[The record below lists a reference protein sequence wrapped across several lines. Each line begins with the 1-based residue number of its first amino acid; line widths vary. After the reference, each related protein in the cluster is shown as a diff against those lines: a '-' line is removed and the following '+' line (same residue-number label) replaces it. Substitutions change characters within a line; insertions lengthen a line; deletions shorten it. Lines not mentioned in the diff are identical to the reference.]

1 MSRAAGLSFPGSHRQ
16 RPDWKP
22 TEAMPVTA
30 PNPFDEDRPLDRPAP
45 EGGNPFLDYE
55 VEGKREPLGSDA
67 KRRGTLEKIAG
78 LSPFWKGGK
87 SLLGVR
93 GAPEKRRGRRK
104 SEDVSILSLGRKKD
118 GGDEEGGGPGGGV
131 KRLSF
136 LWLSSSGGS
145 SGNRSQRESLVEVVP
160 ESNEVIREAEKPRE
174 PLSVLEILQLIQRRE
189 LRSADQHIVE
199 LEAECE
205 VEMSPVSLKS
215 PGRQAKDV
223 TLLYEALMKEMW
235 AVVEESLNNKGK
247 HLKLNEVI
255 GVIQQEEARENPAGN
270 KNMRAYW
277 VEAVQRSVKQRLK
290 SNLEGKMGS
299 LPSQAD
305 RVKRIVV
312 EDLTSVKNYLVCSYP
327 RDFEVFRIYLSAYHR
342 VVSEWLSAAA
352 QRDLETNDIYFILD
366 WNSNVYCRDILSRPE
381 ISPLIN
387 PYELGPLLTSDTRTM
402 LEQQYVSLIQ
412 QRVSHRLEEELKV
425 EQDRWTQMMRNEDH
439 LSGFSGRVIQ
449 IMKPHID
456 RAPLISEGFGVML
469 ALTCLC
475 CFSDFLCRFHKSVE
489 RFYLEQEGLTETTEA
504 FIYRIIS
511 IVNCCP
517 PFQEFGSRMA
527 QLAKEDG
534 IDAKNQAEGSLGRIT
549 ALATRAISDLI
560 LLDIKPFSKKLLS
573 RRWLNNSDACDGIV
587 SILGERTA
595 ALRKL
600 SPGPYQAA
608 ISELHRRIFLELVR
622 PFIQG
627 KISCTNSKTRRKVAS
642 KLREESKQLGQIFSR
657 LESPE
662 TTLDQVIP
670 RLTEILVLEDTASIQ
685 MEVGMLVS
693 DFPDFRKRHLS
704 SLLDV
709 RGLWDPSSR
718 QQILG
723 VLHDLEGVDAFPMCR
738 GAPGFFADISF
749 TRDTRCVNINLSRVS
764 QFGRRTFNRLSRQ
777 RTNISSPPGGGLG
790 NGEEDTQL

>member
-1 MSRAAGLSFPGSHRQ
+1 
-16 RPDWKP
+16 
-22 TEAMPVTA
+22 MPITA
-30 PNPFDEDRPLDRPAP
+30 PNPFDEDTPLDRPSP
-45 EGGNPFLDYE
+45 EGGNPFLDDE
-55 VEGKREPLGSDA
+55 EEGKREPLGSNA

-87 SLLGVR
+87 GLLGVR

-104 SEDVSILSLGRKKD
+104 SEDVSLLSLGRRKD
-118 GGDEEGGGPGGGV
+118 SGDEEVGGGGV

-136 LWLSSSGGS
+136 LWLGGTGGS
-145 SGNRSQRESLVEVVP
+145 AGIRSQRESLVEVVP
-160 ESNEVIREAEKPRE
+160 ERNEVIREAEKPRE
-174 PLSVLEILQLIQRRE
+174 PLSVLEILRLIQRRE
-189 LRSADQHIVE
+189 LRSADHHIME
-199 LEAECE
+199 LKAECDGDL
-205 VEMSPVSLKS
+205 SPVGLKS

-223 TLLYEALMKEMW
+223 ALLYEALMAEMW

-255 GVIQQEEARENPAGN
+255 GVIQQEEARESN
-270 KNMRAYW
+270 KNMRAHW
-277 VEAVQRSVKQRLK
+277 AEAVHRSVKQRLK

-312 EDLTSVKNYLVCSYP
+312 EDLTAVKNYLVCSYP
-327 RDFEVFRIYLSAYHR
+327 RDFEVFRIYLSAYHLG
-342 VVSEWLSAAA
+342 VAEWLTAAA

-366 WNSNVYCRDILSRPE
+366 WNSNVYCRDVLSRPE

-387 PYELGPLLTSDTRTM
+387 PYELGPLLTSETRAL
-402 LEQQYVSLIQ
+402 LEQQYVGLVQ
-412 QRVSHRLEEELKV
+412 QRVSHRLEEELRV
-425 EQDRWTQMMRNEDH
+425 EEGRWTQAIRNEDL
-439 LSGFSGRVIQ
+439 LSGFNGRVIQ

-469 ALTCLC
+469 ALSCLC
-475 CFSDFLCRFHKSVE
+475 CFSDFLRSFLKSVE
-489 RFYLEQEGLTETTEA
+489 GFCLEETEA
-504 FIYRIIS
+504 FIYRIIM

-517 PFQEFGSRMA
+517 PFREFASRMT
-527 QLAKEDG
+527 QLAKGGGMDLRG
-534 IDAKNQAEGSLGRIT
+534 QAEGSLDRIT
-549 ALATRAISDLI
+549 ALATHAISELI
-560 LLDIKPFSKKLLS
+560 LHDIQPFSKKLLG

-587 SILGERTA
+587 SVLGERAA

-600 SPGPYQAA
+600 SHGPYQAA
-608 ISELHRRIFLELVR
+608 ISELHRRILLEMVR
-622 PFIQG
+622 PLIQG
-627 KISCTNSKTRRKVAS
+627 KMSCTTSKTRRKVAS

-657 LESPE
+657 LESPQIS
-662 TTLDQVIP
+662 LDQVIP

-709 RGLWDPSSR
+709 RGWWDPCSR

-723 VLHDLEGVDAFPMCR
+723 VLHDLEGAEALPPCR
-738 GAPGFFADISF
+738 GAPGFFSDVGI
-749 TRDTRCVNINLSRVS
+749 TRDTRCINISLARAS
-764 QFGRRTFNRLSRQ
+764 QFGRRTLSRLSHRG
-777 RTNISSPPGGGLG
+777 RNISSSSWGGLG
-790 NGEEDTQL
+790 PGEEDTQL

>member
-1 MSRAAGLSFPGSHRQ
+1 
-16 RPDWKP
+16 
-22 TEAMPVTA
+22 MPVTA
-30 PNPFDEDRPLDRPAP
+30 PNPFDENTLLDRPAP
-45 EGGNPFLDYE
+45 EGGNPFLDDE
-55 VEGKREPLGSDA
+55 GEGKREPLGSDA

-87 SLLGVR
+87 GLLGVR

-104 SEDVSILSLGRKKD
+104 SEDVSLLSLGRKKD
-118 GGDEEGGGPGGGV
+118 SGDEEGGGPGGGV

-136 LWLSSSGGS
+136 LWLGGSGGS
-145 SGNRSQRESLVEVVP
+145 VGNRSRRESMVEVVP
-160 ESNEVIREAEKPRE
+160 ERNEVTQEAEKPRE

-189 LRSADQHIVE
+189 LRSADQHIIE
-199 LEAECE
+199 LEAECDGE
-205 VEMSPVSLKS
+205 QRSPGSLKS

-255 GVIQQEEARENPAGN
+255 GVIQQEEARDTTLG
-270 KNMRAYW
+270 KRNMRAHW
-277 VEAVQRSVKQRLK
+277 AEAVQRTVKQRLK

-312 EDLTSVKNYLVCSYP
+312 EDMTSVKNYLVCSYP
-327 RDFEVFRIYLSAYHR
+327 KDFEVFRIYLSAYHQG
-342 VVSEWLSAAA
+342 VADWLSAAA
-352 QRDLETNDIYFILD
+352 QRALETNDIYFILD
-366 WNSNVYCRDILSRPE
+366 WNSNVYCRDILSRQE

-402 LEQQYVSLIQ
+402 LEHQYVNLTH
-412 QRVSHRLEEELKV
+412 QRVSLRLEEELKM
-425 EQDRWTQMMRNEDH
+425 EQDRWIQTMRSENL
-439 LSGFSGRVIQ
+439 LSGFHGRVIQ

-456 RAPLISEGFGVML
+456 RAPLISEGFGVIL
-469 ALTCLC
+469 ALSCLC
-475 CFSDFLCRFHKSVE
+475 CFSDFLSRFQKSIE
-489 RFYLEQEGLTETTEA
+489 RFNLEQERLMETTEA

-517 PFQEFGSRMA
+517 PFREFANRMA
-527 QLAKEDG
+527 QLAKGDG
-534 IDAKNQAEGSLGRIT
+534 GDLLRQSEGSLDRIT
-549 ALATRAISDLI
+549 ALATRAISELI
-560 LLDIKPFSKKLLS
+560 VQDIKPFSKKLLG

-587 SILGERTA
+587 SILEEHTS

-600 SPGPYQAA
+600 SQGPYQAA
-608 ISELHRRIFLELVR
+608 ISELHRSILLEFVR
-622 PFIQG
+622 PLIQG
-627 KISCTNSKTRRKVAS
+627 KMSCTTSKTRRKVAS
-642 KLREESKQLGQIFSR
+642 KLREESKQLVQIFSR
-657 LESPE
+657 LDSPQ

-670 RLTEILVLEDTASIQ
+670 RLTEILVLEDISSIQ

-718 QQILG
+718 HQILA
-723 VLHDLEGVDAFPMCR
+723 VLHDLEGGADALTPCR
-738 GAPGFFADISF
+738 STPGFFSDISI
-749 TRDTRCVNINLSRVS
+749 TRDTRCISISLSRAS
-764 QFGRRTFNRLSRQ
+764 QFGRRTLSRLSHRG
-777 RTNISSPPGGGLG
+777 RNISSSSDGGLD

>member
-1 MSRAAGLSFPGSHRQ
+1 
-16 RPDWKP
+16 
-22 TEAMPVTA
+22 MPVTA
-30 PNPFDEDRPLDRPAP
+30 PNPFDETTPMDRPAP
-45 EGGNPFLDYE
+45 EGGNPFLDHE
-55 VEGKREPLGSDA
+55 EDSKRESLGSDA

-78 LSPFWKGGK
+78 LSPFWKGTKG
-87 SLLGVR
+87 LLGVR
-93 GAPEKRRGRRK
+93 GVPEKRRGRRK
-104 SEDVSILSLGRKKD
+104 SEDVSLLSLGRKKD
-118 GGDEEGGGPGGGV
+118 DEEGSGPGGGV

-136 LWLSSSGGS
+136 LWLGGSGGS
-145 SGNRSQRESLVEVVP
+145 GGNRSHRESMVEVVP
-160 ESNEVIREAEKPRE
+160 ERNEVVTREVEKPRE

-189 LRSADQHIVE
+189 LRSADQHIIE
-199 LEAECE
+199 LEAECD
-205 VEMSPVSLKS
+205 VDLSPGSLRS

-255 GVIQQEEARENPAGN
+255 GVIQQEDARVNLPGN
-270 KNMRAYW
+270 RNMRAHW
-277 VEAVQRSVKQRLK
+277 AGAVLRSVKQRLK

-327 RDFEVFRIYLSAYHR
+327 RDFEVFHIYLSAYHQG
-342 VVSEWLSAAA
+342 VAEWLGAAA
-352 QRDLETNDIYFILD
+352 ERDLDTNDIYFILD
-366 WNSNVYCRDILSRPE
+366 WNSNVYCRDILCRPE

-387 PYELGPLLTSDTRTM
+387 PYELGPLLTSDTRTL
-402 LEQQYVSLIQ
+402 LEQQYVSIIQ
-412 QRVSHRLEEELKV
+412 QRISHRLDEELKG
-425 EQDRWTQMMRNEDH
+425 EQDRWNQMRNEDL
-439 LSGFSGRVIQ
+439 LSGFNGRVIQ

-456 RAPLISEGFGVML
+456 RAPLISEGFGVMVSL
-469 ALTCLC
+469 CCLG
-475 CFSDFLCRFHKSVE
+475 CFSDFLCRFHKSIE
-489 RFYLEQEGLTETTEA
+489 RFYLEQEALTERTEA
-504 FIYRIIS
+504 VIYHVIS

-517 PFQEFGSRMA
+517 PFREFACRMA
-527 QLAKEDG
+527 ELAKGDEVDLL
-534 IDAKNQAEGSLGRIT
+534 NQAKGSLDRIT
-549 ALATRAISDLI
+549 VLATTVISDLI
-560 LLDIKPFSKKLLS
+560 LHEIKPFSKKLLG

-600 SPGPYQAA
+600 SQGPYQAT
-608 ISELHRRIFLELVR
+608 ISELHRRILLELVR
-622 PFIQG
+622 PLIQG
-627 KISCTNSKTRRKVAS
+627 KISCTASKTRRKVAS

-657 LESPE
+657 LESPQ
-662 TTLDQVIP
+662 TILDQVMH
-670 RLTEILVLEDTASIQ
+670 RLTEILVLEDIPSIQ

-723 VLHDLEGVDAFPMCR
+723 VLHDLEGADALPPCR
-738 GAPGFFADISF
+738 GAPGFFSDIGI
-749 TRDTRCVNINLSRVS
+749 TRDTRCINISLSRAS
-764 QFGRRTFNRLSRQ
+764 QLGRRTLTRLTQ
-777 RTNISSPPGGGLG
+777 RGRSVSSPTNVGLG
-790 NGEEDTQL
+790 NGDEDTQL

>member
-1 MSRAAGLSFPGSHRQ
+1 MAVVLVVESSASPSYGSVVVGEARATGH
-16 RPDWKP
+16 
-22 TEAMPVTA
+22 
-30 PNPFDEDRPLDRPAP
+30 
-45 EGGNPFLDYE
+45 GGNLWWKWFL
-55 VEGKREPLGSDA
+55 KA
-67 KRRGTLEKIAG
+67 M
-78 LSPFWKGGK
+78 
-87 SLLGVR
+87 
-93 GAPEKRRGRRK
+93 
-104 SEDVSILSLGRKKD
+104 
-118 GGDEEGGGPGGGV
+118 
-131 KRLSF
+131 RLSEK
-136 LWLSSSGGS
+136 
-145 SGNRSQRESLVEVVP
+145 QRNHESH
-160 ESNEVIREAEKPRE
+160 S
-174 PLSVLEILQLIQRRE
+174 QLIQRRE
-189 LRSADQHIVE
+189 LRSADQHVIE
-199 LEAECE
+199 LEAECDGE
-205 VEMSPVSLKS
+205 LSPVGLKS

-255 GVIQQEEARENPAGN
+255 GVIQQEEARENHG
-270 KNMRAYW
+270 KNMRGHWA
-277 VEAVQRSVKQRLK
+277 EAVQRSVQQRLK

-327 RDFEVFRIYLSAYHR
+327 REFEVFRIYLSAYHR
-342 VVSEWLSAAA
+342 GVADWLSTAT

-412 QRVSHRLEEELKV
+412 QRISNRLEEEHKV
-425 EQDRWTQMMRNEDH
+425 EQDRWTQTIRNEDLH
-439 LSGFSGRVIQ
+439 SGFSGRIIQ

-456 RAPLISEGFGVML
+456 RAPQISEGFGVMV
-469 ALTCLC
+469 AVSCLS
-475 CFSDFLCRFHKSVE
+475 CFSEFLRRFHKSVE

-504 FIYRIIS
+504 FIYCIIS

-517 PFQEFGSRMA
+517 PFRDFASRMA
-527 QLAKEDG
+527 QLAKGDG
-534 IDAKNQAEGSLGRIT
+534 VDLQGQAEGSLDRIT
-549 ALATRAISDLI
+549 ALGTRAISDLI
-560 LLDIKPFSKKLLS
+560 LLDIKPFSKKILG
-573 RRWLNNSDACDGIV
+573 RRWLNNSEACDGIV

-600 SPGPYQAA
+600 SPGPYQAT
-608 ISELHRRIFLELVR
+608 ISELHRRIVLELVR
-622 PFIQG
+622 PLIQG
-627 KISCTNSKTRRKVAS
+627 KMSCTTSKARRKVAT

-657 LESPE
+657 LESPQ

-670 RLTEILVLEDTASIQ
+670 RLTEILVLDDTASIQ

-723 VLHDLEGVDAFPMCR
+723 VLHDLESVDALPLSR
-738 GAPGFFADISF
+738 SAPGFFSEIGI
-749 TRDTRCVNINLSRVS
+749 TRDTRCLNISFSRAS
-764 QFGRRTFNRLSRQ
+764 QFGRRTLSRLHHRQ
-777 RTNISSPPGGGLG
+777 RNISSPSGGGLG

>member
-1 MSRAAGLSFPGSHRQ
+1 MPR
-16 RPDWKP
+16 
-22 TEAMPVTA
+22 TEAMPVTT
-30 PNPFDEDRPLDRPAP
+30 PNPFDEDTPLDRPAP
-45 EGGNPFLDYE
+45 EGGNPFFDDE
-55 VEGKREPLGSDA
+55 GEGKSEHLGSDA

-87 SLLGVR
+87 GLSGVR
-93 GAPEKRRGRRK
+93 GVPEKRRGRRR
-104 SEDVSILSLGRKKD
+104 SEDVSLLSLGRKKES
-118 GGDEEGGGPGGGV
+118 GDEEGGGPGGGA

-136 LWLSSSGGS
+136 LWLGGSGGNL
-145 SGNRSQRESLVEVVP
+145 GNRSRRESLVEVVP
-160 ESNEVIREAEKPRE
+160 ERNEVIREPEKPRE

-189 LRSADQHIVE
+189 LRSADEHILE
-199 LEAECE
+199 LEAECDG
-205 VEMSPVSLKS
+205 VPSPVS

-223 TLLYEALMKEMW
+223 TLLYEALRKEMW

-255 GVIQQEEARENPAGN
+255 GVIQQEEARENPPGN
-270 KNMRAYW
+270 KNMRAHW
-277 VEAVQRSVKQRLK
+277 AEAVHRSVKERVK

-342 VVSEWLSAAA
+342 EVAEWLSAAT

-381 ISPLIN
+381 ISPLVN
-387 PYELGPLLTSDTRTM
+387 PFELGPLLTSDTRST
-402 LEQQYVSLIQ
+402 LEQQYVRLVQ
-412 QRVSHRLEEELKV
+412 QRISHRLEEELKV
-425 EQDRWTQMMRNEDH
+425 EQDRWTQTMKNEDL
-439 LSGFSGRVIQ
+439 LSGFNGRVIQ

-469 ALTCLC
+469 ALTCLS
-475 CFSDFLCRFHKSVE
+475 CFSDFLCRFYKSVE
-489 RFYLEQEGLTETTEA
+489 RFYLDQEGQTDMAEA
-504 FIYRIIS
+504 FIYCIIS

-517 PFQEFGSRMA
+517 PFWEFSSRMA
-527 QLAKEDG
+527 QITKEDG
-534 IDAKNQAEGSLGRIT
+534 VDLQCQAEGSLDRIT
-549 ALATRAISDLI
+549 ALASRAICDLI
-560 LLDIKPFSKKLLS
+560 LHDIKPFSKKLLG

-587 SILGERTA
+587 SVLGERTA

-600 SPGPYQAA
+600 SQGPYQAA
-608 ISELHRRIFLELVR
+608 ISELHRRILLELVR
-622 PFIQG
+622 PLIQG
-627 KISCTNSKTRRKVAS
+627 KMSCTTSKTRRKVVS

-657 LESPE
+657 LESPQ

-693 DFPDFRKRHLS
+693 DFPDFRRRHLS

-723 VLHDLEGVDAFPMCR
+723 VLHDLEGADALPPCR
-738 GAPGFFADISF
+738 GAPGFFSDIGM
-749 TRDTRCVNINLSRVS
+749 TRDTRCINISLSRAS
-764 QFGRRTFNRLSRQ
+764 QFGRRTLSRLSHQGR
-777 RTNISSPPGGGLG
+777 NIPSSSGDGLG

>member
-1 MSRAAGLSFPGSHRQ
+1 
-16 RPDWKP
+16 
-22 TEAMPVTA
+22 MPVTA
-30 PNPFDEDRPLDRPAP
+30 PNPFDENTPLDRPAP
-45 EGGNPFLDYE
+45 EGGNPFLDDE
-55 VEGKREPLGSDA
+55 GEGKREPLGSDA

-78 LSPFWKGGK
+78 LSPFWKSGK
-87 SLLGVR
+87 GLLGVR
-93 GAPEKRRGRRK
+93 GVPEKRRGRRK
-104 SEDVSILSLGRKKD
+104 SEDVSLLSLGRKKD
-118 GGDEEGGGPGGGV
+118 NGDEEGGGPGGGV

-136 LWLSSSGGS
+136 LWLGGSGGNM
-145 SGNRSQRESLVEVVP
+145 GNRSRRESMVEVVP
-160 ESNEVIREAEKPRE
+160 ERNEVIREAEKPRE
-174 PLSVLEILQLIQRRE
+174 PLSVLEILQLIQHRE
-189 LRSADQHIVE
+189 LRSADQHIIE
-199 LEAECE
+199 LEVECDGE
-205 VEMSPVSLKS
+205 LSSVSLKS

-255 GVIQQEEARENPAGN
+255 GVIQQEEGRVNPPGN
-270 KNMRAYW
+270 KNMRAHW
-277 VEAVQRSVKQRLK
+277 VEAVQRSVTQRLK
-290 SNLEGKMGS
+290 NNLEGKMGS

-327 RDFEVFRIYLSAYHR
+327 RDFEVFWIYLSAYHQGI
-342 VVSEWLSAAA
+342 SEWLSAAA

-381 ISPLIN
+381 ISPLVN

-402 LEQQYVSLIQ
+402 LEQQYVSLVQ

-425 EQDRWTQMMRNEDH
+425 EQDRWGQMMRNEDL
-439 LSGFSGRVIQ
+439 LSGFNGRVIQ

-456 RAPLISEGFGVML
+456 RAPLISEGFGIML
-469 ALTCLC
+469 ALSCLC
-475 CFSDFLCRFHKSVE
+475 CFSDFLHRFHKAIE
-489 RFYLEQEGLTETTEA
+489 RFYLEQEGLKEMTEA

-511 IVNCCP
+511 VVNCCP
-517 PFQEFGSRMA
+517 PFREFASRMS
-527 QLAKEDG
+527 QLAKGDG
-534 IDAKNQAEGSLGRIT
+534 VDLLSQAEGSLDRIT
-549 ALATRAISDLI
+549 TFATRTLSELI
-560 LLDIKPFSKKLLS
+560 LHDIKPFSKKLLG

-587 SILGERTA
+587 SVLGERTA

-600 SPGPYQAA
+600 SQGPYQAA
-608 ISELHRRIFLELVR
+608 ISELHRRILLELVR
-622 PFIQG
+622 PLIQG
-627 KISCTNSKTRRKVAS
+627 KISCTTSKTRRKVAS

-657 LESPE
+657 LESPQAS
-662 TTLDQVIP
+662 LDQVVP

-709 RGLWDPSSR
+709 RGLWDPSCR

-723 VLHDLEGVDAFPMCR
+723 VLHDLEGADALPPCR
-738 GAPGFFADISF
+738 SAPGFFSDIGI
-749 TRDTRCVNINLSRVS
+749 THDTRCININLSRAS
-764 QFGRRTFNRLSRQ
+764 QFGRRTLSRFSH
-777 RTNISSPPGGGLG
+777 RGRNISSPSGDGSG

>member
-1 MSRAAGLSFPGSHRQ
+1 
-16 RPDWKP
+16 
-22 TEAMPVTA
+22 MPVTA
-30 PNPFDEDRPLDRPAP
+30 PNPFDEHTPLDRPAP
-45 EGGNPFLDYE
+45 EGGNPFLDDE
-55 VEGKREPLGSDA
+55 VECKREPLGSDA

-93 GAPEKRRGRRK
+93 GAPEKKRGRRK
-104 SEDVSILSLGRKKD
+104 SEDVSLLSLGRKKD
-118 GGDEEGGGPGGGV
+118 SGDEEASGPAGGV

-136 LWLSSSGGS
+136 LWLGSSGGNV
-145 SGNRSQRESLVEVVP
+145 GNRSRRESMVEVVP
-160 ESNEVIREAEKPRE
+160 ERNEISKEAEKPRE

-189 LRSADQHIVE
+189 LRSADQHIIE
-199 LEAECE
+199 LEAECDGDL
-205 VEMSPVSLKS
+205 SPVSLKS

-235 AVVEESLNNKGK
+235 TVVDESLNNKGK

-255 GVIQQEEARENPAGN
+255 GVIQQEETRVNSPGN
-270 KNMRAYW
+270 KNMKAHW
-277 VEAVQRSVKQRLK
+277 VEAVQRSVNQRLK
-290 SNLEGKMGS
+290 NNLEGKMGS

-327 RDFEVFRIYLSAYHR
+327 RDFEVFRIYLSAYHQE
-342 VVSEWLSAAA
+342 VAEWLSTAA

-381 ISPLIN
+381 ISPLVN

-402 LEQQYVSLIQ
+402 LEQRYADLVQ

-425 EQDRWTQMMRNEDH
+425 EENRWIQMMRNEDL
-439 LSGFSGRVIQ
+439 LSGFSGKVIQ

-469 ALTCLC
+469 ALSCLG
-475 CFSDFLCRFHKSVE
+475 CFSDFLCRFHKSVQK
-489 RFYLEQEGLTETTEA
+489 FYLEQEGLTDTTEA
-504 FIYRIIS
+504 VIYRIIT

-517 PFQEFGSRMA
+517 PFREFASRMA
-527 QLAKEDG
+527 QLAKGDG
-534 IDAKNQAEGSLGRIT
+534 GDLLRQAEGSLDRIT

-560 LLDIKPFSKKLLS
+560 LHDIKPFSKKLLG
-573 RRWLNNSDACDGIV
+573 RRWLNNSEACDGIV

-600 SPGPYQAA
+600 SQGPYQAA
-608 ISELHRRIFLELVR
+608 ISELHRRILLELVR
-622 PFIQG
+622 PLVQG
-627 KISCTNSKTRRKVAS
+627 KMSCTTSKTRRKVAS

-657 LESPE
+657 LESPQIA
-662 TTLDQVIP
+662 LDQVIP

-709 RGLWDPSSR
+709 RGLWDPNSR

-723 VLHDLEGVDAFPMCR
+723 VLHDLEGAEALPPCR
-738 GAPGFFADISF
+738 SAQGFFSDISI
-749 TRDTRCVNINLSRVS
+749 TRDTRCINISLSRAS
-764 QFGRRTFNRLSRQ
+764 QFGRRTLSRLSHRG
-777 RTNISSPPGGGLG
+777 RNISSSSG
-790 NGEEDTQL
+790 NGVGNAEEDTQL

>member
-1 MSRAAGLSFPGSHRQ
+1 
-16 RPDWKP
+16 
-22 TEAMPVTA
+22 MPVTA
-30 PNPFDEDRPLDRPAP
+30 PNPFEENTPLDRPAP
-45 EGGNPFLDYE
+45 EGGNPFFDYE
-55 VEGKREPLGSDA
+55 GEGKREPMGSDA

-87 SLLGVR
+87 SLLGVK
-93 GAPEKRRGRRK
+93 GAPEKRRGRRR
-104 SEDVSILSLGRKKD
+104 SEDVSLLSLGRKKE
-118 GGDEEGGGPGGGV
+118 GGEEEGGGPGGGV

-136 LWLSSSGGS
+136 LWLGGS
-145 SGNRSQRESLVEVVP
+145 GVNSGNRSRRESMVEVVP

-189 LRSADQHIVE
+189 LRSADQHIIE
-199 LEAECE
+199 LEAECDGE
-205 VEMSPVSLKS
+205 LSPVGLKS

-247 HLKLNEVI
+247 HLKLDEVI
-255 GVIQQEEARENPAGN
+255 GVIQQEEARENPHGK
-270 KNMRAYW
+270 KNMRAHW
-277 VEAVQRSVKQRLK
+277 AEAVQSSVQQRLK

-342 VVSEWLSAAA
+342 GVADWLSAAT

-381 ISPLIN
+381 ISPIIN

-412 QRVSHRLEEELKV
+412 HRISHRLEEELKV
-425 EQDRWTQMMRNEDH
+425 EQDRWMQTMRNEDLH
-439 LSGFSGRVIQ
+439 SGFSGRIIQ
-449 IMKPHID
+449 IMKPNID
-456 RAPLISEGFGVML
+456 RAPVISEGFGIMVSMS
-469 ALTCLC
+469 CLG
-475 CFSDFLCRFHKSVE
+475 CFSEFLSRFHKSVE
-489 RFYLEQEGLTETTEA
+489 RFYIEQEGLTETTEA
-504 FIYRIIS
+504 FIFCIIS

-517 PFQEFGSRMA
+517 PFREFTSRMT
-527 QLAKEDG
+527 QLAKGDG
-534 IDAKNQAEGSLGRIT
+534 ADLQGQAEGSLDRIT

-560 LLDIKPFSKKLLS
+560 LLDIKPFSKKLLG
-573 RRWLNNSDACDGIV
+573 RRWLNNSEACEGIV
-587 SILGERTA
+587 SILGERTS

-600 SPGPYQAA
+600 SPGPYHAA
-608 ISELHRRIFLELVR
+608 ISELHRRIVLELVR
-622 PFIQG
+622 PLIQG
-627 KISCTNSKTRRKVAS
+627 KMSCTTSKARRKVAA
-642 KLREESKQLGQIFSR
+642 KLREESKQLGQIFSK
-657 LESPE
+657 LESPQA
-662 TTLDQVIP
+662 TLDQVIP

-718 QQILG
+718 HQILG
-723 VLHDLEGVDAFPMCR
+723 VLHDLEGADALPPCR
-738 GAPGFFADISF
+738 SAPGFFSEIGL
-749 TRDTRCVNINLSRVS
+749 TRDTRCLNISLSRAS
-764 QFGRRTFNRLSRQ
+764 QFGRRTLSRFSHRQ
-777 RTNISSPPGGGLG
+777 RSTSRPSSGGLG